1 MNDGMNGIMKR
12 NEAKN
17 ESAGPMSKCQSKK
30 TDLLWGGTRV
40 LNQEGRKLGLRD
52 DGELWVGAADV
63 PFPVRVLRRVGRWK
77 SVGWVR
83 KKMLPLR

>member
-1 MNDGMNGIMKR
+1 MMKEK
-12 NEAKN
+12 EAKN
-17 ESAGPMSKCQSKK
+17 ESAGQMSECQSK
-30 TDLLWGGTRV
+30 TDLLWGGMRV

-63 PFPVRVLRRVGRWK
+63 PFPIRVLRRVGRWR

-83 KKMLPLR
+83 KKMSALG